1 MCISCEISECEGGP
15 CKFGNMDPFQQYIAK
30 TLSSVDSRGKY
41 VDQLVTALQSDQAKH
56 CTKIKKL
63 EKRADKHDT
72 EQVCMVFN
80 TSLSAPGA
88 LAHSLQRR
96 AACNIQNGYA
106 TRIYDIVCVG
116 TQRAQ
121 RTMSHGDSQAW
132 RTF

>member
-56 CTKIKKL
+56 CTKIKNL

-96 AACNIQNGYA
+96 TACKTKNGHQGA
-106 TRIYDIVCVG
+106 PKLPTGSGKGV
-116 TQRAQ
+116 
-121 RTMSHGDSQAW
+121 
-132 RTF
+132 

>member
-1 MCISCEISECEGGP
+1 MCISCEIRECEGGP

-56 CTKIKKL
+56 CTKIKNL

-80 TSLSAPGA
+80 ASLSAPGV

-96 AACNIQNGYA
+96 TACNIQNGRQGA
-106 TRIYDIVCVG
+106 PKWP
-116 TQRAQ
+116 
-121 RTMSHGDSQAW
+121 MWS
-132 RTF
+132 